1 MKVQTKLNLRCNKYQ
16 WKVTGNNHSNLHK
29 FTGDIYI
36 CIILYICVCLQFC
49 YKNNQ
54 NISGTPSGLYPAVT
68 VTGQVVSLYTA
79 VTSGLVHSPHTF
91 ISSSSFST
99 HHRTLKVNPNIQI
112 ATQRCL
118 TVCTFGK
125 HDHQKSF
132 KATSKR
138 CLGKNKRRGFEPQNQ
153 QSSTGWIFVILE

>member
-1 MKVQTKLNLRCNKYQ
+1 MFNNNYQ
-16 WKVTGNNHSNLHK
+16 WKVTGNNHLNSL
-29 FTGDIYI
+29 DIYM
-36 CIILYICVCLQFC
+36 ILYICVCLQFH

-54 NISGTPSGLYPAVT
+54 NISGTPSVLYPAVT

-79 VTSGLVHSPHTF
+79 VTSDFLHSPHTF
-91 ISSSSFST
+91 ISYSSFSI

-112 ATQRCL
+112 VTQRCL

-138 CLGKNKRRGFEPQNQ
+138 CFGKNKRRGFKPQNQ
-153 QSSTGWIFVILE
+153 QRSIG